1 VSDSDQR
8 IADLEASVAHQ
19 DKVIEELSDVLA
31 QQWKEISSLID
42 KFRLLR
48 NSIQELEDGI
58 EAPSPGD
65 KPPPH
70 Y

>member
-1 VSDSDQR
+1 MSDTER
-8 IADLEASVAHQ
+8 RVADLESRVAHQ

-31 QQWKEISSLID
+31 KQWKEISDLND
-42 KFRLLR
+42 KIGYLKNTL
-48 NSIQELEDGI
+48 QELEDGT
-58 EAPSPGD
+58 EAAPAGD